1 MEKHIQLAGIL
12 NIVYRSVL
20 IFVALILFLIAA
32 CFRGFFEMI
41 VRMTSA
47 DVRDIPPALIDIIP
61 AILVIVAVCM
71 SALSVLA
78 IVAAAGMLAKR
89 KWGRVLM
96 LVVSFFNLLRIPVG
110 TLLGAYTIW
119 VLLNDETIK
128 LFEAPRT
135 AA

>member
-20 IFVALILFLIAA
+20 ILVALLLLLIAA

-41 VRMTSA
+41 VRLTDA
-47 DVRDIPPALIDIIP
+47 DVHAIPPGVIDIVP
-61 AILVIVAVCM
+61 AILVVVAICM
-71 SALSVLA
+71 SAVSIVG
-78 IVAAAGMLAKR
+78 IVAAAGVLGKR

-110 TLLGAYTIW
+110 TLLGGYTIW

-128 LFEAPRT
+128 LFDSPRT
-135 AA
+135 TA